1 MCSKRFCS
9 AEKLINIALPVA
21 DVDTAFRVI
30 QKSGGLG
37 QVFEPADTL
46 LLLNRYPRVV
56 DFPLECVTTLKFTAG
71 PELQG
76 CQAERKASG
85 GHRQAGMHLNSAH
98 DVVPQFSVSIPPSC
112 G

>member
-1 MCSKRFCS
+1 MCSKRFCG
-9 AEKLINIALPVA
+9 AEKLVNIALPVA
-21 DVDTAFRVI
+21 DVDTAFWVI
-30 QKSGGLG
+30 QKNGGWG

-46 LLLNRYPRVV
+46 LLLDRYTRGI
-56 DFPLECVTTLKFTAG
+56 DFPLECVTTLKFVAG

-76 CQAERKASG
+76 RQAERKAGG

-98 DVVPQFSVSIPPSC
+98 DVVPQFSVSIPPPS